1 MTILLIFTILILI
14 SISMWQ
20 ISKMFELSQT
30 NVNTTEIADDKDN
43 DYQGKLMFAFLVFIY
58 LLTLFSFYQ
67 WGDVLFDLPKI
78 SKNES
83 LHNQTK
89 FLFQKIAIKL

>member
-58 LLTLFSFYQ
+58 LLTLFRFINGVMFCY
-67 WGDVLFDLPKI
+67 PKRLRI
-78 SKNES
+78 MEICMTH
-83 LHNQTK
+83 LCGQH
-89 FLFQKIAIKL
+89 LL

>member
-43 DYQGKLMFAFLVFIY
+43 DYREANVCFSCVYI
-58 LLTLFSFYQ
+58 LLTLFRFINGVMFCS
-67 WGDVLFDLPKI
+67 
-78 SKNES
+78 
-83 LHNQTK
+83 
-89 FLFQKIAIKL
+89 

>member
-58 LLTLFSFYQ
+58 LLTLFRFINGVMFCYLKQLQIMEICMTHSCGQ
-67 WGDVLFDLPKI
+67 H
-78 SKNES
+78 S
-83 LHNQTK
+83 L
-89 FLFQKIAIKL
+89 